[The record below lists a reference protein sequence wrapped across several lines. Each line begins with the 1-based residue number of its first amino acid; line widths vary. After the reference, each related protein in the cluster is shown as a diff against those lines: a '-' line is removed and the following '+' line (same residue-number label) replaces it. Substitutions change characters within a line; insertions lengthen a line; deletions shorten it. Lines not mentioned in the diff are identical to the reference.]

1 MSPDV
6 VTNVALG
13 PDYWSYLGH
22 GASAIALYAI
32 IGLAL
37 VVLGFFVLD
46 WTTPGPLRTLVQAGR
61 PNAAAIAAS
70 GVVSLAFIVVLAI
83 YSSSGELID
92 GLVNTVVFGVL
103 GIVAQAFSVRIVE
116 LVTGIDIG
124 RVLAAERY
132 TPEVLVVV
140 AAHFGLG
147 LIVAAAIL

>member
-1 MSPDV
+1 M
-6 VTNVALG
+6 TIVALG
-13 PDYWSYLGH
+13 HDYWSVLGH
-22 GASAIALYAI
+22 GVAAIALYAI

-37 VVLGFFVLD
+37 IVVGFYVLD

-70 GVVSLAFIVVLAI
+70 GVVSLSFIVVLAI
-83 YSSSGELID
+83 YSSSGDLVD
-92 GLVNTVVFGVL
+92 GLVKTLAFGLL
-103 GIVAQAFSVRIVE
+103 GIVAQALSVRIVE

-124 RVLAAERY
+124 SVLAKEQY

-140 AAHFGLG
+140 GAHFGLG